1 MADPVSII
9 GTAGALANIIQIVS
23 QTIVAIRDLQSD
35 WNDAD
40 LTFLSLTSQ
49 LSALRLALTK
59 IEEWMGTDTGDAHH
73 QLVMDLDDSI
83 NCCKVL
89 LKKLKGL
96 VDSLQQKQNEALS
109 FQSKIKLVFGRKSID
124 DIQKLLEHQTNA
136 LNLLLTACNCQTG
149 AEQKALLVR
158 SSSRK
163 VLRQMNLDSA
173 SLIVHRD
180 TDSIATQITD
190 HLSKLSFSFSF
201 DREVFTS
208 NVYERFFRG
217 LTRRVLRYPQNNDAP
232 AVERPRETSL
242 DDEWQLS
249 RQAFL
254 LFGGDYSDTD
264 TILQEILGS
273 GDKQTINVSL
283 ELQRSAVYRFV
294 IQSAQSII
302 ASLKHAGIKLH
313 CDSSAV
319 DCDLLLDYIDDLGP
333 TNRLDVS
340 VGEAIRSLTHDPC
353 MERIRQSP
361 REFNI
366 SDSALS
372 LFDDI
377 DRIASPDYNPTSR
390 DVQIVRDR
398 TSVVIELHVTY
409 KRRRDAWKE
418 GKPEAILL
426 DVHLLDVTL
435 RFGSNGAYNF
445 NDISTIFLLVNPAGY
460 HEVFQNESLETS
472 LVPCKSKFEAMLR
485 SSWFPQDKRIA
496 VLFSEPAESTSNLA
510 ACPFT
515 EYISGFTGNNEPD
528 AITQFLSRHFQKLR
542 PKQFLLGVGMGAL
555 RGFPGESVIEKLL
568 LVSEVLL
575 SI

>member
-73 QLVMDLDDSI
+73 QIVMDLDDSI

-149 AEQKALLVR
+149 TEQKALLVR
-158 SSSRK
+158 SSRRK
-163 VLRQMNLDSA
+163 VLHQMNLDSA
-173 SLIVHRD
+173 SLMVHRD

-190 HLSKLSFSFSF
+190 HLSKLSVTFSF
-201 DREVFTS
+201 DRDVFTS
-208 NVYERFFRG
+208 NVYERYFRG

-232 AVERPRETSL
+232 AVERPRETSP
-242 DDEWQLS
+242 DDEWQLC
-249 RQAFL
+249 RQKFL

-264 TILQEILGS
+264 TILQEVLGS
-273 GDKQTINVSL
+273 GQ
-283 ELQRSAVYRFV
+283 LQRTAVYRFV

-302 ASLKHAGIKLH
+302 SALKHAGVKLQ
-313 CDSSAV
+313 CDSRTV
-319 DCDLLLDYIDDLGP
+319 NYDLVLHYIDDLSP
-333 TNRLDVS
+333 ANPLDVRI
-340 VGEAIRSLTHDPC
+340 GEEIHALTQDPY
-353 MERIRQSP
+353 MEKVRQSP
-361 REFNI
+361 RQFGI

-372 LFDDI
+372 DS
-377 DRIASPDYNPTSR
+377 A
-390 DVQIVRDR
+390 
-398 TSVVIELHVTY
+398 
-409 KRRRDAWKE
+409 
-418 GKPEAILL
+418 
-426 DVHLLDVTL
+426 
-435 RFGSNGAYNF
+435 
-445 NDISTIFLLVNPAGY
+445 
-460 HEVFQNESLETS
+460 
-472 LVPCKSKFEAMLR
+472 
-485 SSWFPQDKRIA
+485 
-496 VLFSEPAESTSNLA
+496 
-510 ACPFT
+510 
-515 EYISGFTGNNEPD
+515 
-528 AITQFLSRHFQKLR
+528 LS
-542 PKQFLLGVGMGAL
+542 
-555 RGFPGESVIEKLL
+555 
-568 LVSEVLL
+568 
-575 SI
+575 